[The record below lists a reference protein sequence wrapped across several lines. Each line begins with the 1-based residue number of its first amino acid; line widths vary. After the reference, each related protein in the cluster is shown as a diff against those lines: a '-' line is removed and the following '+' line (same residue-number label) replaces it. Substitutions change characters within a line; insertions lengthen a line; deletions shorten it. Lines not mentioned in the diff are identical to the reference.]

1 MKSLFIFFVLFLAV
15 QPASAH
21 KTLCPVPL
29 KDKNSMEMDYKGLLE
44 ITQMGTQDIQN
55 QINQLQRQLKKSKAL
70 EAKWAAKVQSTD
82 KKNWEVD
89 YTGLLEV
96 TQMGTRDI
104 QNQINQLQRQLKKSK
119 ALETKWAA
127 KIRGLERG

>member
-1 MKSLFIFFVLFLAV
+1 
-15 QPASAH
+15 
-21 KTLCPVPL
+21 
-29 KDKNSMEMDYKGLLE
+29 MEMDYKGLLE
-44 ITQMGTQDIQN
+44 VTQMGTRDIQN

-119 ALETKWAA
+119 ALEAKWAA